1 MILQSILRSLSKGWP
16 QSWYFQ
22 ISRAPTVVRLLV
34 ACVLLVSRVIP
45 PTVAR
50 RIPLVSNGISLLSS
64 LESLHR
70 TEPFV
75 PPVRDLPHQL
85 NTCNLERRSFDEIVV
100 GSGPGGAISAYLSS
114 LSGREV
120 LLIEEGRDLS
130 PHPHHSLAQLTTD
143 FRSGGQEMI
152 FALPPIPYA
161 QGQVLGGSSEIN
173 SGLYHRLPNS
183 RLPTWLAI
191 AQIDDTVWSK
201 AEVEVESLIGVY
213 SQDEDSLGIYRN
225 SPMKAAAS
233 AMGWTCQQIPRW
245 RKYSGSDFEHRGMFA
260 SLLANPPA
268 GLAILSQHRVH
279 KLVSKTDSNCVVIRG
294 PSCEHELLANRV
306 TVSGGT
312 VETPRLLVRSGFLTH
327 RQLSFGFHAM
337 SRVLAT
343 FDSEVNDLHDIDPHQ
358 AWTKDYHSKFGV
370 SVSTLGFLRATEK
383 TLGVKDPVSARN
395 ALVFY
400 ASSAMDLNGKFLK
413 FGNQI
418 YPAYGFSSLEK
429 TRINQSTFSLIEG
442 LQASGARNIY
452 RKAEGTSLSTV
463 HIFGSLPL
471 GKSLLDN
478 IGTLSPIGYPSI
490 RVCDASIFPTA
501 PLVNPQGP
509 LMHLAYALT
518 QRWLEDA
525 H

>member
-1 MILQSILRSLSKGWP
+1 MILRSILRLLGKGWP
-16 QSWYFQ
+16 ESWHFQ
-22 ISRAPTVVRLLV
+22 ISRASMVIKLLV
-34 ACVLLVSRVIP
+34 ACVLVVSRLISP
-45 PTVAR
+45 AFAR
-50 RIPLVSNGISLLSS
+50 KIPLLSSGISLLSS
-64 LESLHR
+64 LETLHR

-75 PPVRDLPHQL
+75 PAGKELPKES
-85 NTCNLERRSFDEIVV
+85 NTCNLGRKSFDEIVV
-100 GSGPGGAISAYLSS
+100 GSGPGGAIAAYLSS

-120 LLIEEGRDLS
+120 LLIEEGRSLS
-130 PHPHHSLAQLTTD
+130 SYPHHSLAQLATD

-152 FALPPIPYA
+152 VSLPPIPYA

-183 RLPTWLAI
+183 RLPTWLNV
-191 AQIDDTVWSK
+191 AQIDDLDWSK

-213 SQDEDSLGIYRN
+213 SQNDESLGVYRN

-245 RKYSGSDFEHRGMFA
+245 RKYSGSNFEHRGMFV
-260 SLLANPPA
+260 SLLANPPS
-268 GLAILSQHRVH
+268 GLAILSQHRAH
-279 KLVSKTDSNCVVIRG
+279 KIISKMGANRVVVRG
-294 PSCEHELLANRV
+294 TSCEHTFFANQV

-312 VETPRLLVRSGFLTH
+312 VETPRLLVRSGLLTT

-343 FDSEVNDLHDIDPHQ
+343 FGSEVNDLHDIDPHQ
-358 AWTKDYHSKFGV
+358 AWTKDYSSKFGI
-370 SVSTLGFLRATEK
+370 SVSTLGFLRATENA
-383 TLGVKDPVSARN
+383 LGVKNPVSAHN

-400 ASSAMDLNGKFLK
+400 ASNAMDLNGKFLR

-418 YPAYGFSSLEK
+418 YPSYRFSSLERA
-429 TRINQSTFSLIEG
+429 RIDESTSLLIEG
-442 LQASGARNIY
+442 LQKSGARNIY
-452 RKAEGTSLSTV
+452 RKAEGPSLSTV

-471 GKSLLDN
+471 GKSSLDDV
-478 IGTLSPIGYPSI
+478 GTLSPLGYPSI
-490 RVCDASIFPTA
+490 RVCDASILPSA

-518 QRWLEDA
+518 QRWLKNA